1 MVQGKMKAF
10 DNDLKADKDKG
21 FRVDKIVEQ
30 IVHYINVSDLNG
42 FKDYWS
48 HLDTLVFSKLEIH
61 VQPAVRK
68 LEYSLYKL
76 YLVTAAQ
83 STGGARNERITDF
96 LSKML
101 PELQGQNEWR
111 DWFMLPFIQKP
122 EENPSFSLYFT
133 RAWQD
138 SVLVSLHNLLA
149 TVFQCMPQPTLTSYE
164 SDAAMVKRLQDKLA
178 AVSGKSQP
186 QQTEKTSPIGHQSRL
201 SQYSERLSGP
211 LPLVDDFCAV
221 PSEQLESGV
230 REAKGLR
237 GLLRQMGGSP
247 VMGRKAST
255 CLNMAHAFYSD
266 AAKRSERRNRKWYMD
281 NLLNVLQAAKENQ
294 VREIDAS
301 IVLAEELMRVLNEPL
316 SPPPVVPLRNVVPTK
331 IDAVMYP
338 IEENVLDILRKST
351 EKGSATRYLKERYK
365 KSPEEKFLYRVA
377 TSWDYGWQ
385 QKQAK
390 VKARDVNFGRSFI
403 LKHTFYRKNNLTPDP
418 PHYAQ
423 PSGGQTSICSEYSCN
438 FS

>member
-1 MVQGKMKAF
+1 
-10 DNDLKADKDKG
+10 
-21 FRVDKIVEQ
+21 
-30 IVHYINVSDLNG
+30 
-42 FKDYWS
+42 
-48 HLDTLVFSKLEIH
+48 
-61 VQPAVRK
+61 
-68 LEYSLYKL
+68 
-76 YLVTAAQ
+76 
-83 STGGARNERITDF
+83 
-96 LSKML
+96 
-101 PELQGQNEWR
+101 
-111 DWFMLPFIQKP
+111 
-122 EENPSFSLYFT
+122 
-133 RAWQD
+133 
-138 SVLVSLHNLLA
+138 
-149 TVFQCMPQPTLTSYE
+149 
-164 SDAAMVKRLQDKLA
+164 
-178 AVSGKSQP
+178 
-186 QQTEKTSPIGHQSRL
+186 
-201 SQYSERLSGP
+201 
-211 LPLVDDFCAV
+211 
-221 PSEQLESGV
+221 
-230 REAKGLR
+230 
-237 GLLRQMGGSP
+237 
-247 VMGRKAST
+247 
-255 CLNMAHAFYSD
+255 MAHAFYSD

>member
-1 MVQGKMKAF
+1 MAHIQFVDELVREYLLYRGFTSTVKAF

-237 GLLRQMGGSP
+237 G
-247 VMGRKAST
+247 T

-351 EKGSATRYLKERYK
+351 EKG
-365 KSPEEKFLYRVA
+365 FLYRVA